1 LITLLDAPYIFQ
13 IGGIA
18 AAVTLLLALPG
29 IWIARQL
36 ALIDWPGR
44 SEHKQHARPVPLAG
58 GIIIAL
64 SVLAISPFLGLWSTP
79 AMRGIL
85 LGGLVVMLF
94 GAWDDWKVLPA
105 WAKLAGQLI
114 ASIIVIASGT
124 SVHFIARLAPFDMN
138 FFVLK
143 WIDWIITI
151 FWLVGITN
159 AFNLI
164 DSMDGLVVGTSG
176 VALCFFLL
184 ATFEA
189 EQITLVRLTTLLL
202 GVCAGLYV
210 YNVAPASLFL
220 GDSGAQMLGFFMA
233 CIGILY
239 SPPNYPQGSSWFI
252 PILLLGV
259 PIFDTTLVVFSRL
272 RRRKPIYQGDLSH
285 TYHRL
290 VLLGLETKKAV
301 VVMHLAGIFL
311 GCLAFVALSLPP
323 WAANLTFGLIL
334 LAGILI
340 MIFLDR
346 VVGRKNQPVN

>member
-1 LITLLDAPYIFQ
+1 MSFTTL
-13 IGGIA
+13 
-18 AAVTLLLALPG
+18 
-29 IWIARQL
+29 R
-36 ALIDWPGR
+36 
-44 SEHKQHARPVPLAG
+44 
-58 GIIIAL
+58 
-64 SVLAISPFLGLWSTP
+64 
-79 AMRGIL
+79 
-85 LGGLVVMLF
+85 
-94 GAWDDWKVLPA
+94 
-105 WAKLAGQLI
+105 
-114 ASIIVIASGT
+114 
-124 SVHFIARLAPFDMN
+124 
-138 FFVLK
+138 

-189 EQITLVRLTTLLL
+189 EQTMLVRFSTLLL
-202 GVCAGLYV
+202 GICAGLYF
-210 YNVAPASLFL
+210 YNAAPASLFL
-220 GDSGAQMLGFFMA
+220 GDSGAQMIGFFMA
-233 CIGILY
+233 CLGILY

-272 RRRKPIYQGDLSH
+272 RRRKPIYQGDRSH

-290 VLLGLETKKAV
+290 VLLGLETRKAV

-323 WAANLTFGLIL
+323 WAANLAFGLTL
-334 LAGILI
+334 LAGFALI
-340 MIFLDR
+340 IFFDQ
-346 VVGRKNQPVN
+346 VSGRKASAVDKQ

>member
-1 LITLLDAPYIFQ
+1 MTLLDAPYVFR

-29 IWIARQL
+29 VWVARRL
-36 ALIDWPGR
+36 LLIDWPGR
-44 SEHKQHARPVPLAG
+44 AEHKRHSRPVPLAG
-58 GIIIAL
+58 GIIIAV
-64 SVLAISPFLGLWSTP
+64 SVLVISPFLGLWDTP
-79 AMRGIL
+79 SLRGIL

-94 GAWDDWKVLPA
+94 GAWDDRKVLPA

-114 ASIIVIASGT
+114 AAILVIASGT
-124 SVHFIARLAPFDMN
+124 SVHFIARLAPFNIN
-138 FFVLK
+138 FMALK
-143 WIDWIITI
+143 WIDWIITV

-176 VALCFFLL
+176 VALSFFLL
-184 ATFEA
+184 ATVEA
-189 EQITLVRLTTLLL
+189 EQTMLIRLTTLLL
-202 GVCAGLYV
+202 GVCAGLYI

-239 SPPNYPQGSSWFI
+239 SPPDYPQGSSWFV

-259 PIFDTTLVVFSRL
+259 PIFDTTLVVFSRT

-290 VLLGLETKKAV
+290 VVLGLETKKAV
-301 VVMHLAGIFL
+301 VAIHLAGVFL
-311 GCLAFVALSLPP
+311 GCLAFIALALPP
-323 WAANLTFGLIL
+323 WAANLVFCLTLLIGAGLI
-334 LAGILI
+334 
-340 MIFLDR
+340 IFLDR
-346 VVGRKNQPVN
+346 AGGREKTLVN

>member
-1 LITLLDAPYIFQ
+1 MTLLDAPYIFQ

-29 IWIARQL
+29 TWIARRL

-44 SEHKQHARPVPLAG
+44 AEHKKHTRPVPLAG

-64 SVLAISPFLGLWSTP
+64 SVLAISPFLGLWNTP
-79 AMRGIL
+79 ALRGIM
-85 LGGLVVMLF
+85 LGGMVIMLF
-94 GAWDDWKVLPA
+94 GAWDDRNILPA

-114 ASIIVIASGT
+114 ASVIVIASGT
-124 SVHFIARLAPFDMN
+124 SVHFIARLAPFDLN
-138 FFVLK
+138 FFVLR
-143 WIDWIITI
+143 WINWIITI
-151 FWLVGITN
+151 IWLVGITN

-164 DSMDGLVVGTSG
+164 DSMDGLVVGTCG

-189 EQITLVRLTTLLL
+189 EQIMLVRLTTLLL
-202 GVCAGLYV
+202 GICAGLYA

-239 SPPNYPQGSSWFI
+239 SPPDYPQGSSWFI

-290 VLLGLETKKAV
+290 VVLGLETKKAV
-301 VVMHLAGIFL
+301 VVMHLAGVFL
-311 GCLAFVALSLPP
+311 GCLAFVTLSLPP
-323 WAANLTFGLIL
+323 WAANLIFGLIL
-334 LAGILI
+334 LTGVGLI
-340 MIFLDR
+340 IFLDQ
-346 VVGRKNQPVN
+346 VGGRKNSPAT